1 MGIRPESLKIVKE
14 NSSVENCIEGKVDII
29 EMAGGAESFVHLI
42 VGYEKIIAKIDSKE
56 EPKKK
61 VIL

>member
-42 VGYEKIIAKIDSKE
+42 VGYER
-56 EPKKK
+56 
-61 VIL
+61 